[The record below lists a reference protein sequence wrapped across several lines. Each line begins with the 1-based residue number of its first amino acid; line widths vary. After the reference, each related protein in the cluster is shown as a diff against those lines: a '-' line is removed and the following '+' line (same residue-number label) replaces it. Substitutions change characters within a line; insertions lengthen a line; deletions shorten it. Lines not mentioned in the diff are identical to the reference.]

1 MGYSR
6 ARRVEALYIP
16 LQQEG
21 AEVREGIDIFLASDI
36 SADELDTAMDIA
48 VVLILDELAE
58 GGSRAIS
65 CFHFDRDEFMLATD
79 EEIFFQ
85 AGIFFFIVEKGKPC
99 LEERFGDHILIER
112 SLVYAEVL
120 VGTEVFL
127 RFFVQ
132 RGDEQAGVFEIDL
145 EAGAISISFER
156 KLREV
161 QAVAEVH
168 HASIIQPLDGVHVAR
183 EARTT
188 SDFGDLEF
196 LVFLGELSR
205 DAAEDR
211 EDFRLFETWEVLA
224 DVFLIVQK
232 QLALFGE
239 NL

>member
-1 MGYSR
+1 MGDSLTR
-6 ARRVEALYIP
+6 CIEASDIT
-16 LQQEG
+16 LQKEG
-21 AEVREGIDIFLASDI
+21 AEVREGIDIFLTSDI
-36 SADELDTAMDIA
+36 PTDELDTAMDIA
-48 VVLILDELAE
+48 VVRVLDELAK
-58 GGSRAIS
+58 GGGRAIS
-65 CFHFDRDEFMLATD
+65 CFHFQRDEFMLASD

-112 SLVYAEVL
+112 SLVYAKVL

-132 RGDEQAGVFEIDL
+132 RGDEEAGVFEIDL
-145 EAGAISISFER
+145 ESGAIPISFEW
-156 KLREV
+156 KFREV
-161 QAVAEVH
+161 QTVAEVH
-168 HASIIQPLDGVHVAR
+168 HAGIIQPLDGVHVAR

-211 EDFRLFETWEVLA
+211 EDLRLFKAWEVLA

-232 QLALFGE
+232 QLALLGE

>member
-1 MGYSR
+1 MGDSLTR
-6 ARRVEALYIP
+6 CIEASDIT
-16 LQQEG
+16 LQKEG
-21 AEVREGIDIFLASDI
+21 AEVREGIDIFLTSDI
-36 SADELDTAMDIA
+36 PTDELDTAMDIA
-48 VVLILDELAE
+48 VVRVLDELAK
-58 GGSRAIS
+58 GGGRAIS
-65 CFHFDRDEFMLATD
+65 CFHLQRDEFMLASD

-112 SLVYAEVL
+112 SLVYAKVL

-132 RGDEQAGVFEIDL
+132 RGDEEAGVFEIDL
-145 EAGAISISFER
+145 EAGAIPISFEW
-156 KLREV
+156 KFREV
-161 QAVAEVH
+161 QTVAEVH
-168 HASIIQPLDGVHVAR
+168 HAGIIQPLDGVHVAR

-205 DAAEDR
+205 DATEDR
-211 EDFRLFETWEVLA
+211 EDLRLLQTREVLA

-232 QLALFGE
+232 QLALLGE

>member
-1 MGYSR
+1 MGDSLTR
-6 ARRVEALYIP
+6 CIEASDIT
-16 LQQEG
+16 LQKEG
-21 AEVREGIDIFLASDI
+21 AEVREGIDIFLTSDI
-36 SADELDTAMDIA
+36 PTDELDTAMDIA
-48 VVLILDELAE
+48 VVRVLDELAK
-58 GGSRAIS
+58 GGGRAIS
-65 CFHFDRDEFMLATD
+65 CFYFQRDEFMLASD

-85 AGIFFFIVEKGKPC
+85 TGIFFFIVEKGKPC

-112 SLVYAEVL
+112 SLVYAKVL

-127 RFFVQ
+127 GFFVQ
-132 RGDEQAGVFEIDL
+132 RGDEEAGVFEIDL
-145 EAGAISISFER
+145 ESGAIPISFER
-156 KLREV
+156 KFREV
-161 QAVAEVH
+161 QTVAEVH
-168 HASIIQPLDGVHVAR
+168 HAGIIQPLDGVHVAR

-211 EDFRLFETWEVLA
+211 EDLRLFKAWEVLA

>member
-1 MGYSR
+1 MGDSLTR
-6 ARRVEALYIP
+6 CIEASDIT
-16 LQQEG
+16 LQKEG
-21 AEVREGIDIFLASDI
+21 AEVREGIDVFLAPDI
-36 SADELDTAMDIA
+36 PANELDAAMDIA
-48 VVLILDELAE
+48 VVRVLDELAE
-58 GGSRAIS
+58 GGGRAIS
-65 CFHFDRDEFMLATD
+65 CFHFQRDEFMLATD

-85 AGIFFFIVEKGKPC
+85 AGIFFLIVEKGKPC
-99 LEERFGDHILIER
+99 FEECFGDHILIER
-112 SLVYAEVL
+112 SLVYAKVL

-132 RGDEQAGVFEIDL
+132 RGDEQAGVFEINL
-145 EAGAISISFER
+145 EAGGIPISFEW

-168 HASIIQPLDGVHVAR
+168 HAGIIQPLDSVHVAR

-188 SDFGDLEF
+188 SDFCDLEF

-211 EDFRLFETWEVLA
+211 EDLRLLQTREVLA